1 MTQKQKIV
9 PHLWFDKEA
18 NEAAEFYVSA
28 FGRPSKILNKTTNP
42 SVSFFVNFDAS
53 KQDNTR
59 KNLDRLWD
67 KLIDGGKALMEL
79 GEYPFSKHY
88 GWLQDKYG
96 ISWQII
102 PWGMQKL
109 MENKDQKK
117 VDRVTWAFLQMKKI
131 DLEKLEKA

>member
-1 MTQKQKIV
+1 
-9 PHLWFDKEA
+9 
-18 NEAAEFYVSA
+18 
-28 FGRPSKILNKTTNP
+28 
-42 SVSFFVNFDAS
+42 
-53 KQDNTR
+53 
-59 KNLDRLWD
+59 LDRLWD